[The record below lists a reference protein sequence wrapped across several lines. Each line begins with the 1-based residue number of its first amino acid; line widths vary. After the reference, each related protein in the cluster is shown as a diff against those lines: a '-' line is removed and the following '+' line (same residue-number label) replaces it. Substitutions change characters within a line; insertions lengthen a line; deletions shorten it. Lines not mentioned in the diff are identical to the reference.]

1 MNGIIDP
8 DMTNS
13 EEPPCNKKQAAVM
26 EWLLGKLETSFK
38 IPFRYDL
45 AKVLKIFFK
54 RLKNLQL
61 FTKQCDQNR

>member
-13 EEPPCNKKQAAVM
+13 EEPPSNKKQAAVM

-45 AKVLKIFFK
+45 AKVLTIFF
-54 RLKNLQL
+54 
-61 FTKQCDQNR
+61 

>member
-38 IPFRYDL
+38 IPFRYDVANVNL
-45 AKVLKIFFK
+45 FLKTK
-54 RLKNLQL
+54 ELTTQL
-61 FTKQCDQNR
+61 